1 MKDNNNFEV
10 ESLGLPPDRQFVID
24 IIDVFDELLNGN
36 DITIP
41 DEDDDQREPD
51 NTARIYG
58 MTYGNLESKLTEM
71 IDDRLVES
79 LVEKGYGDTTK
90 LIDILMSRFDEV
102 VEF

>member
-24 IIDVFDELLNGN
+24 IIDVFDELLNEN

-41 DEDDDQREPD
+41 DEDDNQREPD